1 MERVRYADNVPVVY
15 EVASIPE
22 RLIKM
27 SQKKMLPTISLKHL
41 WTMVIELER
50 ANKPFLRV

>member
-27 SQKKMLPTISLKHL
+27 SPKKMLPTISLKHL
-41 WTMVIELER
+41 WTLVIELER